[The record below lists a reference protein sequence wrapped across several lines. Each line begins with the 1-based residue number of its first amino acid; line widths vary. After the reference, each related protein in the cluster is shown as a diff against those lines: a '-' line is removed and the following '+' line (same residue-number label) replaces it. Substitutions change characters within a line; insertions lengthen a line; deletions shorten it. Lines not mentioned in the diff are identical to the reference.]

1 MSIVIIGVLVFVLT
15 FGAGVAGLAVQK
27 RLPASHKSDSARGVV
42 GQVAGL
48 ISLLL
53 ALVLGTLVGVSFAYF
68 STQRTELET
77 FSAQILRFDQAL
89 KQFGPETQPIRDG
102 LRDYIG
108 KGYQLFWGGGG
119 DADPAALTV
128 EGPLAGSDRLMQ
140 ALAKLDA
147 RTDAQKAALAT
158 ANSYLS
164 QMEQSRLLMSL
175 QVASPPVSWALVAV
189 LLFWTV
195 ALFFGIGLF
204 AETNAVVLS
213 ALGFGAVSIAFA
225 IFLIIELGMPYSG
238 LFKVPPA
245 SIEQALR
252 FMGR

>member
-1 MSIVIIGVLVFVLT
+1 MSVIVIGISIFVLT
-15 FGAGVAGLAVQK
+15 FGAGLIGLVVQK
-27 RLPASHKSDSARGVV
+27 RLPPNHKNDSARGVV

-89 KQFGPETQPIRDG
+89 KQFGPEAQPIRDG
-102 LRDYIG
+102 LKDYIG

-119 DADPAALTV
+119 DADASSLTV
-128 EGPLAGSDRLMQ
+128 EGPLLGSERLM
-140 ALAKLDA
+140 AAIAKLDPK
-147 RTDAQKAALAT
+147 TDAQKAAIAT

-164 QMEQSRLLMSL
+164 QMEQSRILMSL

-189 LLFWTV
+189 LMFWTI

-204 AETNAVVLS
+204 AEANAVVYC
-213 ALGFGAVSIAFA
+213 ALGLGAVSIAFA
-225 IFLIIELGMPYSG
+225 IFLIIELGMPYTG

-245 SIEQALR
+245 ALEQTIQ
-252 FMGR
+252 FMGK

>member
-1 MSIVIIGVLVFVLT
+1 MNIVIIGVLIFVLT

-27 RLPASHKSDSARGVV
+27 RLPAQHKNDSARGVV

-77 FSAQILRFDQAL
+77 FSAQVLRFDQAL
-89 KQFGPETQPIRDG
+89 KQFGPEAQPIRDG
-102 LRDYIG
+102 LKDYIG
-108 KGYQLFWGGGG
+108 KGYQLFWGGG
-119 DADPAALTV
+119 DADPSALTV
-128 EGPLAGSDRLMQ
+128 EGPLAGSYRMMA

-147 RTDAQKAALAT
+147 KTDAQKAALAT

-189 LLFWTV
+189 LMFWTI

-204 AETNAVVLS
+204 AESNAVVLS

-225 IFLIIELGMPYSG
+225 IFLIIELGMPYTG

-245 SIEQALR
+245 ALEQALQ
-252 FMGR
+252 FMGK